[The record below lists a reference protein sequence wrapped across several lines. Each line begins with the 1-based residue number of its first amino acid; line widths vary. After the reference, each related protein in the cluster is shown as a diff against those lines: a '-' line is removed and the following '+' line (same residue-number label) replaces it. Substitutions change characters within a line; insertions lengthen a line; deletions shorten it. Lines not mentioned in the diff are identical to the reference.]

1 MYKRQ
6 DADDQAISRQI
17 CQLVRHV
24 AERNVRGVR
33 GAARFPLDVYKR
45 QLVEDA
51 GDNQVALEAGASV
64 ARSGV
69 VDRAVEF
76 LRDVKSK

>member
-1 MYKRQ
+1 MVGTR
-6 DADDQAISRQI
+6 
-17 CQLVRHV
+17 V
-24 AERNVRGVR
+24 
-33 GAARFPLDVYKR
+33 
-45 QLVEDA
+45 LVEDA